1 MERMTATRHIF
12 FCILGTALLLM
23 LAWTSVGQTIGT
35 SARITGMG
43 NSSAA
48 LVRGLD
54 ALNVNPAQ
62 IVPSDGVTV
71 SFGVLPFAAQA
82 SMDFMSYELYNK
94 YFTGTEIGYR
104 KRTPTYLTTEDKN
117 TILSSFQGDVG
128 NFTHDIRYTIFNAM
142 VSTPLFT
149 VAFGVTER
157 TGSNVALPKDYAEF
171 MFFGN
176 PPGKTFDFGETR
188 VSSAWTRDY
197 SLTVGRELLNIRGM
211 QLLGGVSVKMVQGL
225 AYFEV
230 ERFNSHFT
238 TDPDNYE
245 VRGHADMVARYT
257 GSKDWFTQNNG
268 FHYELMP
275 TPVGSGF
282 GIDIGAHL
290 KLNRLFRASL
300 SLTDLGSVSWN
311 SGAKEIVASEDFA
324 ISDLSTNEQIEEI
337 KQRLNGTEKEISA
350 FSSPLPA
357 AMILAGVV
365 TIPNVPKKNSD
376 WHFTFAYR
384 QGFNDVAGNST
395 SPQFGLGTEI
405 ELLYNVAFRFGVNA
419 GGIRPFTFGAGVG
432 FIADNFKL
440 DIGTLDITPHL
451 TERFSAAA
459 VGISS
464 HWDI

>member
-1 MERMTATRHIF
+1 MTSTRHIF
-12 FCILGTALLLM
+12 FCVLGIALLLM
-23 LAWTSVGQTIGT
+23 LAHTTAGQTIGT
-35 SARITGMG
+35 SARLTGMG
-43 NSSAA
+43 NSSVA

-62 IVPSDGVTV
+62 IVPDDGVVV

-82 SMDFMSYELYNK
+82 GMDFMSYELYNK
-94 YFTGTEIGYR
+94 FFTGTAGANR

-117 TILSSFQGDVG
+117 TILASFQGDVG
-128 NFTHDIRYTIFNAM
+128 NFSHDIRYTLFNAM
-142 VSTPLFT
+142 VSTKLFT

-157 TGSNVALPKDYAEF
+157 TGSNIALPKDYAEF
-171 MFFGN
+171 MLFGN
-176 PPGKTFDFGETR
+176 PPGRKFDFSETR
-188 VSSAWTRDY
+188 VSSSWTRDY
-197 SLTVGRELLNIRGM
+197 SLTVGRELLAMRDM
-211 QLLGGVSVKMVQGL
+211 KLLAGVSLKMVQGL

-230 ERFNSHFT
+230 ERFNTHFT

-245 VRGHADMVARYT
+245 VSGAADMMARYAGT
-257 GSKDWFTQNNG
+257 KDWLTENND
-268 FHYELMP
+268 FHYQLMP
-275 TPVGSGF
+275 SPVGSGF

-290 KLNRLFRASL
+290 QLNRVFSASL
-300 SLTDLGSVSWN
+300 SLTDLGSVNWN
-311 SGAKEIVASEDFA
+311 SGAKEIVANEDFA
-324 ISDLSTNEQIEEI
+324 ISDLSTDAQVEEI
-337 KQRLNGTEKEISA
+337 KQRLNGTEHSISS
-350 FSSPLPA
+350 FSSPLPSA
-357 AMILAGVV
+357 LIVAGLVS
-365 TIPNVPKKNSD
+365 IPNIPKKNSD

-440 DIGTLDITPHL
+440 DIGTMDITPHL
-451 TERFSAAA
+451 SERFSAVA